1 MLLFNKT
8 YILEGG
14 GLYQALDVEES
25 NLYKETHI
33 NSRGC
38 VFFQSGVGG
47 WRYAD
52 IYRLLH
58 IRSRCKTQYFFE
70 GMSLRLQS

>member
-38 VFFQSGVGG
+38 VFFSLVWVGG
-47 WRYAD
+47 DMLTFIDFYTSEAD
-52 IYRLLH
+52 AKPSIFLKGCL
-58 IRSRCKTQYFFE
+58 
-70 GMSLRLQS
+70 